1 MGGLE
6 GEGGSS
12 SRSFK
17 EACNISLTLCKPF
30 KVSSKV
36 ASVASTLFTGSDS
49 FLLGLMGTGDLLDF
63 KLFSLLLDDM
73 GYFQKSAKI
82 QFVGVFL
89 KTDKKILF
97 YDKAA

>member
-49 FLLGLMGTGDLLDF
+49 FLLGLIGRGDLLDF

-73 GYFQKSAKI
+73 GYFQKSEKDTVCRCI
-82 QFVGVFL
+82 FENRQENPVL
-89 KTDKKILF
+89 
-97 YDKAA
+97 